1 MRREPA
7 ALAIVALVVYGAT
20 VLLYVL
26 GILYPGE
33 NPPGPHLPSM
43 RVDDFLAQVRDA

>member
-7 ALAIVALVVYGAT
+7 ALAIVTLVVYGAT
-20 VLLYVL
+20 ALLYVL

-33 NPPGPHLPSM
+33 NPPAPRL
-43 RVDDFLAQVRDA
+43 